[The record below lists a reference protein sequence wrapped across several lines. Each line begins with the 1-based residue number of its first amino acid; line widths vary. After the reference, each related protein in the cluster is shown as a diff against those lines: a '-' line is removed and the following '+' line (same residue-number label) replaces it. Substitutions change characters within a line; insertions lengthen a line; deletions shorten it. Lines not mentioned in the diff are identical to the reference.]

1 MLWQSTITRAV
12 PWRACTRIA
21 TRATTVPPLRVARFY
36 SQDPSSGF
44 PKPSPQVQ
52 AQQQQQQQKGQEQAA
67 AAGAGVGGE
76 PFGAT
81 ESTGASSEAAAPE
94 AANYPPKEELTPLAK
109 HIRDSIK
116 IQGPMSVSHFMRQ
129 VLVNPLS
136 GYYMKGDVFG
146 TQGDFITSPE
156 ISQMFGELLGIWF
169 LVQWQ
174 SIGKP
179 SRLQIVELGPGRGTL
194 MMDMLRAAS
203 RFKEFRKAI
212 SGVHLVEASPG
223 LRKVQRQT
231 LCGIPLSEEQIDGGS
246 REGITTAVRPDGLQV
261 SWHDVF
267 DDLPDEC
274 SMIVAHE
281 FFDALPIYKFEK
293 TDDGWR
299 ELVVDLEEDVAS
311 TYHFR
316 FVLAPGP
323 TQASRAF
330 AEHPAYDHFKTGD
343 RIEISPDSFRVAH
356 DMAKHIN
363 KNGGS
368 ALIVDYGK
376 DYIQGDTLRGIHK
389 HQFTHVL
396 TEPGK
401 VDLSADVDFNYLK
414 QATEE
419 LVDCHGSITQAHL
432 LHSLGIGARL
442 DMLLAKATAQ
452 RREGLVSSYHR
463 LVDPKEMGNVY
474 RVMAMTPLGSPTPI
488 AFEPQTPPPSAST
501 SSSTSSKL

>member
-1 MLWQSTITRAV
+1 MLWRSTLVRAV
-12 PWRACTRIA
+12 PWRTCTRITTRIA
-21 TRATTVPPLRVARFY
+21 TVAPLRISRHY
-36 SQDPSSGF
+36 SQIPPSDNA
-44 PKPSPQVQ
+44 PPSKQSQNQ
-52 AQQQQQQQKGQEQAA
+52 ASKAQDQTTAAPAPATAA
-67 AAGAGVGGE
+67 AADE
-76 PFGAT
+76 PTIEAT
-81 ESTGASSEAAAPE
+81 TSEST
-94 AANYPPKEELTPLAK
+94 NHPPKEELTPLAK
-109 HIRDSIK
+109 HIRDAIK
-116 IQGPMSVSHFMRQ
+116 IQGPMSVAHFMRQ

-146 TQGDFITSPE
+146 AQGDFITSPE

-169 LVQWQ
+169 LVQWTN
-174 SIGKP
+174 IGKP
-179 SRLQIVELGPGRGTL
+179 SQVRLVELGPGRGTL

-203 RFKEFRKAI
+203 RFPEFKKAI
-212 SGVHLVEASPG
+212 AGVHLVEASPG

-231 LCGIPLSEEQIDGGS
+231 LCGIPLLEEQIGGGS
-246 REGITTAVRPDGLQV
+246 MEGITAAMRPDGLQI

-293 TDDGWR
+293 TEEGWR
-299 ELVVDLEEDVAS
+299 ELVVDLEEDPAS
-311 TYHFR
+311 PYHLR

-330 AEHPAYDHFKTGD
+330 AEHPAYDHFKPGD

-363 KNGGS
+363 KNKGS
-368 ALIVDYGK
+368 AIIIDYGK
-376 DYIQGDTLRGIHK
+376 DGIQGDTLRGIQKHK
-389 HQFTHVL
+389 FTHVL

-401 VDLSADVDFNYLK
+401 VDLSADVDFDYLK
-414 QATEE
+414 QATED
-419 LVDCHGSITQAHL
+419 LVDCHGSVTQAHL

-442 DMLLAKATAQ
+442 NMLLAKAAPD
-452 RREGLVSSYHR
+452 RRKGLISSYHR
-463 LVDPKEMGNVY
+463 LVDPKEMGDVY

-488 AFEPQTPPPSAST
+488 AFEPTTPPEQPST
-501 SSSTSSKL
+501 PTSSKL

>member
-1 MLWQSTITRAV
+1 
-12 PWRACTRIA
+12 
-21 TRATTVPPLRVARFY
+21 
-36 SQDPSSGF
+36 
-44 PKPSPQVQ
+44 
-52 AQQQQQQQKGQEQAA
+52 
-67 AAGAGVGGE
+67 
-76 PFGAT
+76 
-81 ESTGASSEAAAPE
+81 
-94 AANYPPKEELTPLAK
+94 
-109 HIRDSIK
+109 
-116 IQGPMSVSHFMRQ
+116 MSVSHFMRQ

-169 LVQWQ
+169 LIQWQ
-174 SIGKP
+174 NIGKP
-179 SRLQIVELGPGRGTL
+179 SRVQLVELGPGRGTL

-223 LRKVQRQT
+223 LRKLQRQT
-231 LCGIPLSEEQIDGGS
+231 LCGIPIAEEQIGGGS
-246 REGITTAVRPDGLQV
+246 REGITSAQRPDGLEI

-267 DDLPDEC
+267 DDLPGEC
-274 SMIVAHE
+274 SLVIAHE

-293 TDDGWR
+293 TTEGWR
-299 ELVVDLEEDVAS
+299 ELVVDLEEDES
-311 TYHFR
+311 SPYHLR

-330 AEHPAYDHFKTGD
+330 AEHPAYDHFQPGD

-356 DMAKHIN
+356 EMAKHMN

-376 DYIQGDTLRGIHK
+376 DHIQGDTLRGIHK
-389 HQFTHVL
+389 HKFTHVL
-396 TEPGK
+396 TQPGN
-401 VDLSADVDFNYLK
+401 VDLSADVDFKYLK

-442 DMLLAKATAQ
+442 DMLLAKATAA
-452 RREGLVSSYHR
+452 RREGLISSYHR

-474 RVMAMTPLGSPTPI
+474 RVMAMTPLGSPTPV
-488 AFEPQTPPPSAST
+488 AFEKQSPPPSHNST
-501 SSSTSSKL
+501 PSSSKL

>member
-1 MLWQSTITRAV
+1 
-12 PWRACTRIA
+12 
-21 TRATTVPPLRVARFY
+21 
-36 SQDPSSGF
+36 
-44 PKPSPQVQ
+44 
-52 AQQQQQQQKGQEQAA
+52 
-67 AAGAGVGGE
+67 
-76 PFGAT
+76 
-81 ESTGASSEAAAPE
+81 
-94 AANYPPKEELTPLAK
+94 
-109 HIRDSIK
+109 
-116 IQGPMSVSHFMRQ
+116 MSVSHFMRQ

-169 LVQWQ
+169 LIQWQ
-174 SIGKP
+174 NIGKP
-179 SRLQIVELGPGRGTL
+179 SRVQLVELGPGRGTL

-223 LRKVQRQT
+223 LRKLQRQT
-231 LCGIPLSEEQIDGGS
+231 LCGIPITEEQIGGGS
-246 REGITTAVRPDGLQV
+246 REGITSAQRSDGLEI

-267 DDLPDEC
+267 DDLPGEC
-274 SMIVAHE
+274 SLIVAHE

-293 TDDGWR
+293 TTEGWR
-299 ELVVDLEEDVAS
+299 ELVVDLEEDES
-311 TYHFR
+311 SPYHLR

-323 TQASRAF
+323 TQASKAF
-330 AEHPAYDHFKTGD
+330 AEHPAYDHFQPGD

-356 DMAKHIN
+356 EMAKHMN

-376 DYIQGDTLRGIHK
+376 DHIQGDTLRGIHK
-389 HQFTHVL
+389 HKFTHVL
-396 TEPGK
+396 TQPGN
-401 VDLSADVDFNYLK
+401 VDLSADVDFEYLK

-419 LVDCHGSITQAHL
+419 LVDCHGSVTQAHL

-442 DMLLAKATAQ
+442 DMLLAKATAA
-452 RREGLVSSYHR
+452 RREGLISSYHR

-474 RVMAMTPLGSPTPI
+474 RVMAMTPLGSPAPV
-488 AFEPQTPPPSAST
+488 AFEKQSPPPSHNST
-501 SSSTSSKL
+501 PSSSKL

>member
-1 MLWQSTITRAV
+1 
-12 PWRACTRIA
+12 
-21 TRATTVPPLRVARFY
+21 
-36 SQDPSSGF
+36 
-44 PKPSPQVQ
+44 
-52 AQQQQQQQKGQEQAA
+52 
-67 AAGAGVGGE
+67 
-76 PFGAT
+76 
-81 ESTGASSEAAAPE
+81 
-94 AANYPPKEELTPLAK
+94 
-109 HIRDSIK
+109 
-116 IQGPMSVSHFMRQ
+116 MSVSHFMRQ

-169 LVQWQ
+169 LIQWQ
-174 SIGKP
+174 NIGKP
-179 SRLQIVELGPGRGTL
+179 SRVQLVELGPGRGTL

-223 LRKVQRQT
+223 LRKLQRQT
-231 LCGIPLSEEQIDGGS
+231 LCDIPISEEQIGGGS
-246 REGITTAVRPDGLQV
+246 REGITSAQRADGLQI

-267 DDLPDEC
+267 DDLPGEC
-274 SMIVAHE
+274 SLIVAHE

-293 TDDGWR
+293 TTEGWR
-299 ELVVDLEEDVAS
+299 ELVVDLEEDES
-311 TYHFR
+311 SPYHLR

-330 AEHPAYDHFKTGD
+330 AEHPAYEHFQPGD

-356 DMAKHIN
+356 EMAKHMN
-363 KNGGS
+363 KHGGS

-376 DYIQGDTLRGIHK
+376 DHIQGDTLRGIHK
-389 HQFTHVL
+389 HKFTHVL
-396 TEPGK
+396 TQPGN
-401 VDLSADVDFNYLK
+401 VDLSADVDFEYLK
-414 QATEE
+414 QATDE

-442 DMLLAKATAQ
+442 DMLLAKASAA
-452 RREGLVSSYHR
+452 RREGLISSYHR

-474 RVMAMTPLGSPTPI
+474 RVMAMTPLGSPTPV
-488 AFEPQTPPPSAST
+488 AFEKQSPPLSQESTPSF
-501 SSSTSSKL
+501 SKL

>member
-1 MLWQSTITRAV
+1 
-12 PWRACTRIA
+12 
-21 TRATTVPPLRVARFY
+21 
-36 SQDPSSGF
+36 
-44 PKPSPQVQ
+44 
-52 AQQQQQQQKGQEQAA
+52 
-67 AAGAGVGGE
+67 
-76 PFGAT
+76 
-81 ESTGASSEAAAPE
+81 
-94 AANYPPKEELTPLAK
+94 
-109 HIRDSIK
+109 
-116 IQGPMSVSHFMRQ
+116 MSVSHFMRQ

-174 SIGKP
+174 NIGKP
-179 SRLQIVELGPGRGTL
+179 SRVQLVELGPGRGTL

-203 RFKEFRKAI
+203 RFKEFKKAI

-223 LRKVQRQT
+223 LRKLQRQT
-231 LCGIPLSEEQIDGGS
+231 LCGIPISEEQIDGGS
-246 REGITTAVRPDGLQV
+246 REGITSAQRPDGLQI

-267 DDLPDEC
+267 DDLPGEC
-274 SMIVAHE
+274 SLVVAHE

-293 TDDGWR
+293 TTEGWR
-299 ELVVDLEEDVAS
+299 ELVVDLEEDES
-311 TYHFR
+311 SPYHLR

-330 AEHPAYDHFKTGD
+330 AEHPAYEHFQPGD

-356 DMAKHIN
+356 DMAKHMN
-363 KNGGS
+363 MHGGS

-376 DYIQGDTLRGIHK
+376 DHIQGDTLRGIHK
-389 HQFTHVL
+389 HKFTHVL
-396 TEPGK
+396 TQPGN
-401 VDLSADVDFNYLK
+401 VDLSADVDFEYLK

-419 LVDCHGSITQAHL
+419 LVDCHGSVTQAHL

-442 DMLLAKATAQ
+442 DMLLAKASAA
-452 RREGLVSSYHR
+452 RREGLISSYHR

-474 RVMAMTPLGSPTPI
+474 RVMAMTPLGSPTPV
-488 AFEPQTPPPSAST
+488 AFEKQSPPPTQQST
-501 SSSTSSKL
+501 QPSSKL

>member
-1 MLWQSTITRAV
+1 MATPMLWRSTFIRAV
-12 PWRACTRIA
+12 PWRACTRITT
-21 TRATTVPPLRVARFY
+21 TRATVAAPLRMARFY
-36 SQDPSSGF
+36 SQDRSSGIHR
-44 PKPSPQVQ
+44 PPGLTQ
-52 AQQQQQQQKGQEQAA
+52 AQQGQEQTAA
-67 AAGAGVGGE
+67 AASTAAGRE
-76 PFGAT
+76 PLAT
-81 ESTGASSEAAAPE
+81 SEPTEASNVAAAAPE
-94 AANYPPKEELTPLAK
+94 INYPPKEELTPLAK

-174 SIGKP
+174 NIGKP
-179 SRLQIVELGPGRGTL
+179 SRVQIVELGPGRGTL

-223 LRKVQRQT
+223 LRKMQRQT
-231 LCGIPLSEEQIDGGS
+231 LCGIPLSEEQVGGGS
-246 REGITTAVRPDGLQV
+246 KEGITAAMRPDGLQI

-274 SMIVAHE
+274 SLIVAHE

-293 TDDGWR
+293 TDEGWR
-299 ELVVDLEEDVAS
+299 ELVVDLEEDPAS

-356 DMAKHIN
+356 DMAKHMS

-376 DYIQGDTLRGIHK
+376 DFIQGDTLRGIHK
-389 HQFTHVL
+389 HKFTHVL

-414 QATEE
+414 QAAEE
-419 LVDCHGSITQAHL
+419 LVDCHGSVTQAHL

-442 DMLLAKATAQ
+442 DMLLAKASAQ
-452 RREGLVSSYHR
+452 RREGLISSYHR

-488 AFEPQTPPPSAST
+488 AFEPQTPPPQSST
-501 SSSTSSKL
+501 TTSSKL